1 MQILQHLYQIQQVDK
16 HGEKARQKKAD
27 TKFWQNRF
35 LELPR
40 PMAGS

>member
-1 MQILQHLYQIQQVDK
+1 MLLTTNFEMTDEGG
-16 HGEKARQKKAD
+16 GEGGGDPK
-27 TKFWQNRF
+27 WF

>member
-1 MQILQHLYQIQQVDK
+1 MLLTANFEMTDGGGGGGGDK
-16 HGEKARQKKAD
+16 K
-27 TKFWQNRF
+27 WF